1 MTETTPPAPGADIGF
16 DFNRPTI
23 IALLYLASF
32 LTGITGLVGL
42 ILAYVWKSEPGD
54 EWARSHY
61 SFHIRSFWYG
71 LIGALICTILMLV
84 LIGFIGFVAL
94 SVWLVVRT
102 VLALLK
108 AQRKEAIANPE
119 TLLW

>member
-54 EWARSHY
+54 EWARSDIDGNQDQEEGHPHLRPFWEGVHRNAQY
-61 SFHIRSFWYG
+61 PISTELHQHAGVQHRNRSWG
-71 LIGALICTILMLV
+71 
-84 LIGFIGFVAL
+84 
-94 SVWLVVRT
+94 
-102 VLALLK
+102 
-108 AQRKEAIANPE
+108 
-119 TLLW
+119 